1 MFELQDAKMEL
12 ECKEDISLSCIFI
25 SQNFELSKVLI
36 EKELKD
42 DLIKSFID
50 RFLRSTKEKKVV
62 EYDPIVKLDDC
73 IDSINIQEIPNL
85 NNMQDKFDD
94 ISNIK
99 LIDKFSDIE
108 TSRAYAIILNNRKSN
123 NKVILFKKFL
133 SSIYLKSKFKILLSE
148 GKMKK

>member
-123 NKVILFKKFL
+123 NKVILFKNF
-133 SSIYLKSKFKILLSE
+133 YLLYI
-148 GKMKK
+148 